1 MAVVSAPT
9 TVRSATRRLVG
20 LTALRWLPVGL
31 TTPIT
36 VLLAQSRG
44 LSLAEIGLLF
54 TVHGIVIMVLELP
67 TGGLAD
73 VLGRRAVVVAGAL
86 LHLVSCVVYATAT
99 SFLGFLA
106 GVLLLGIG
114 RALDSGPVEAWYV
127 DTVHRIDPAADVA
140 PGLARHSAADGGGL
154 AVGAVVGGLLPG
166 LLGGVSGNALALPY
180 LAAAV
185 ARPAVRRGVLRLLTE
200 DRPPREGSVAASLVA
215 GVRAVPATVTG
226 AVRLSVTDGPMRL
239 VLLLTAVGGVGLVG
253 CELLGPVRFA
263 DLAGGADDGA
273 AVYGVALALSFAAAA
288 LGAVATPALRR
299 LLRGSTRL
307 TCVLLSVLGAGG
319 LAVFAGPDL
328 LVVGA
333 VGFAT
338 YYLAHGS
345 TWPLL
350 SAVLH
355 TRVTAAH
362 RATAVSAM
370 SLAMALGGI
379 LGNLVVPGL
388 ARAVS
393 VEGAL
398 LAVAGVVLLGAVACL
413 RLPHSTRDE
422 EAVAAAEAV
431 GRLSVSHR
439 LETRGTHGVTRFDAW
454 RTSSTATPS
463 GSSGTRCSAA
473 RVRRGPRTP
482 ACSRRCSRS
491 TARNWLPAPTC

>member
-1 MAVVSAPT
+1 VAVVSAPA

-31 TTPIT
+31 TTPIM

-44 LSLAEIGLLF
+44 LSLGEIGVLF
-54 TVHGIVIMVLELP
+54 TVHGVVVMALELP

-73 VLGRRAVVVAGAL
+73 VLGRRAVVVVGAL
-86 LHLVSCVVYATAT
+86 LHLASCVVTATAT
-99 SFLGFLA
+99 TFLGFLV

-154 AVGAVVGGLLPG
+154 AVGAVVGGFLPA
-166 LLGGVSGNALALPY
+166 LVGGALAVPF
-180 LAAAV
+180 LAAAALDLVFV
-185 ARPAVRRGVLRLLTE
+185 AAVLRLLTE
-200 DRPPREGSVAASLVA
+200 ERPPREGSIGAALAA
-215 GVRAVPATVTG
+215 GVREVPATVAG
-226 AVRLSVTDGPMRL
+226 AVRLSLTDGPMRL

-263 DLAGGADDGA
+263 ELAGGADDGA
-273 AVYGVALALSFAAAA
+273 AVYGVVLAISFGAAA
-288 LGAVATPALRR
+288 LGAMVTTALRR
-299 LLRGSTRL
+299 LLGGSTRI

-319 LAVFAGPDL
+319 LALFAGPDL
-328 LVVGA
+328 LAVVA

-338 YYLAHGS
+338 YYVAHGAS
-345 TWPLL
+345 WPLL

-388 ARAVS
+388 ARAAGL
-393 VEGAL
+393 EGAV
-398 LAVAGVVLLGAVACL
+398 LAVAAVVLLGAVACL

-422 EAVAAAEAV
+422 AAIAAEEEAAA
-431 GRLSVSHR
+431 
-439 LETRGTHGVTRFDAW
+439 
-454 RTSSTATPS
+454 
-463 GSSGTRCSAA
+463 AA
-473 RVRRGPRTP
+473 
-482 ACSRRCSRS
+482 
-491 TARNWLPAPTC
+491 

>member
-1 MAVVSAPT
+1 MSAPT

-31 TTPIT
+31 TTSIT
-36 VLLAQSRG
+36 VLLAQFRG

-54 TVHGIVIMVLELP
+54 TIHGIVVLALELP

-73 VLGRRAVVVAGAL
+73 VLGRRPVVVVGAL

-99 SFLGFLA
+99 TFLGFLV

-140 PGLARHSAADGGGL
+140 PGLARHTAADGGGL

-166 LLGGVSGNALALPY
+166 LLGGGNALAVPY

-185 ARPAVRRGVLRLLTE
+185 LDLVFVAAVWRLLTE
-200 DRPPREGSVAASLVA
+200 DRPPREGSVGQALAAGA
-215 GVRAVPATVTG
+215 RAVPSTVVG
-226 AVRLSVTDGPMRL
+226 AVRLSVTDKPMRL

-253 CELLGPVRFA
+253 CELLGPIRFA
-263 DLAGGADDGA
+263 DLAGGTDDGA
-273 AVYGVALALSFAAAA
+273 AVYGVVLALSFAAAA
-288 LGAVATPALRR
+288 VGAVATPALRR
-299 LLRGSTRL
+299 LLRGSTRI
-307 TCVLLSVLGAGG
+307 TCVVLFVLGAAG
-319 LAVFAGPDL
+319 LALFAGPDL
-328 LVVGA
+328 LVVAA
-333 VGFAT
+333 VGFAL
-338 YYLAHGS
+338 YYVAHGAS
-345 TWPLL
+345 WPLL

-388 ARAVS
+388 AEVVS
-393 VEGAL
+393 LEAAL
-398 LAVAGVVLLGAVACL
+398 LFVAAVVLLGAVVCI

-422 EAVAAAEAV
+422 AAIAAET
-431 GRLSVSHR
+431 VSA
-439 LETRGTHGVTRFDAW
+439 G
-454 RTSSTATPS
+454 
-463 GSSGTRCSAA
+463 
-473 RVRRGPRTP
+473 
-482 ACSRRCSRS
+482 
-491 TARNWLPAPTC
+491 APV